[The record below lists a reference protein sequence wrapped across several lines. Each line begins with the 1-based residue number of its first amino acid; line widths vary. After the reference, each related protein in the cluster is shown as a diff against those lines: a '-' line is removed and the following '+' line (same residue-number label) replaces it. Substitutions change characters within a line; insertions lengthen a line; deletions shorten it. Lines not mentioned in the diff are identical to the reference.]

1 MKKFTKIVATI
12 SDRRCDVEFIRA
24 LYENGMNVVRMN
36 SAHIQLE
43 GFRRIVENV
52 RSVSPS
58 IGILMDTKGA
68 EIRTTTNADD
78 QISNFSPVTR

>member
-43 GFRRIVENV
+43 GYA
-52 RSVSPS
+52 P
-58 IGILMDTKGA
+58 LQMPMTK
-68 EIRTTTNADD
+68 
-78 QISNFSPVTR
+78 ISNFSPVTR